1 MSNLL
6 PEFFL
11 TLIFK
16 VTICYNAKNVS
27 FAFDSHFY
35 RAILILEVQI
45 FFTVTMS
52 HVSILCTGIYYC
64 QSGDEYGHF
73 EKFCEKFLPGILIKE
88 IESGQSSPQRLALV
102 LFPSSAN
109 RQDPTNSL
117 KQLLTD
123 ALFNYQISGECN
135 IKSII
140 YLILIK
146 TNEIKLIDC

>member
-6 PEFFL
+6 PEFFFAL
-11 TLIFK
+11 VCK
-16 VTICYNAKNVS
+16 VTICYNAKKVS

-45 FFTVTMS
+45 FITVTMS

-64 QSGDEYGHF
+64 QSEDEYGLF

-102 LFPSSAN
+102 LFSSSAN
-109 RQDPTNSL
+109 RQDPKNSL

-123 ALFNYQISGECN
+123 TIFNYQISGECN
-135 IKSII
+135 I
-140 YLILIK
+140 
-146 TNEIKLIDC
+146 